1 MWFRCHAGG
10 ETLEKMGAW
19 QVISSPQPS
28 PITSP
33 LLGPKPESH
42 LNFALICICH
52 FMVCRW
58 HWQWRWWGSGFQ
70 VSPVVSCCAAFSTI
84 AIIQKTSP
92 ILMISPER
100 HHHGQCTPSSH
111 RLTNATIITVDIH
124 PDCFICYVL
133 STVWTFNLTAAKTSK
148 KSLKLVVLNQNH
160 PMLHPAHITKLS
172 GPIFEKARITK
183 VHPNAPTCTRLPCQ
197 PGEYQV
203 YG

>member
-84 AIIQKTSP
+84 AIIQKSSKKWSKNHPKIIANIIKDIKDITMGSKLPP
-92 ILMISPER
+92 ID
-100 HHHGQCTPSSH
+100 TSSH
-111 RLTNATIITVDIH
+111 HRSWHTSGLA
-124 PDCFICYVL
+124 CFICYVL
-133 STVWTFNLTAAKTSK
+133 STVWTFNLTAA
-148 KSLKLVVLNQNH
+148 
-160 PMLHPAHITKLS
+160 
-172 GPIFEKARITK
+172 
-183 VHPNAPTCTRLPCQ
+183 
-197 PGEYQV
+197 
-203 YG
+203 